1 MTTRRAPGSLETE
14 VLRRLWDADGPLTS
28 RQLRESFPTD
38 TRPALTTV
46 LTVLSR
52 LEVKQLV
59 GRRDAVGGSVFTASR
74 PEAEQVA
81 GSMNS
86 LLQRVANREAVLARF
101 AGSLDEQD
109 TAALRRALGVPD

>member
-1 MTTRRAPGSLETE
+1 MTIRRAPGSLETE
-14 VLRRLWDADGPLTS
+14 VLRRLWDAESPLSS
-28 RQLRESFPTD
+28 RQLRESFPD
-38 TRPALTTV
+38 DARPALTTV

-52 LEVKQLV
+52 LEAKRLV
-59 GRRDAVGGSVFTASR
+59 GRQDAVGGSTFAASR

-86 LLQRVANREAVLARF
+86 LLQRVSDREAVLAQF

-109 TAALRRALGVPD
+109 TDALRRALGARG